1 MVIDGVHVRHSDLL
15 FFNAFANVE
24 VPPLD
29 TVTLSVGVACRCN
42 VTSAFAAPAR
52 CGDISYYLGIIQYSS
67 VLSHVKLTMYTSQ
80 SQH

>member
-29 TVTLSVGVACRCN
+29 TVTLSAVGVACRCN
-42 VTSAFAAPAR
+42 VTSAFAMRLRAAA
-52 CGDISYYLGIIQYSS
+52 ILVI
-67 VLSHVKLTMYTSQ
+67 T
-80 SQH
+80 